1 MPDAK
6 EITVT
11 GIALAGQRLDVA
23 LASLSGQSRSMVER
37 LIQTGCATVDG
48 KPALKPGMKLKA
60 DQALAL
66 TLPPPEPL
74 RLEPEPMAL
83 QILFEDADL
92 AVVVKP
98 RGLVVHPAA
107 GHSTGTLVHGLLAQ
121 LEGLS
126 GIGGAM
132 RPGIVHRLDK
142 DTSGLMLV
150 AKTDRAHQGLS
161 SQIAARDVRKTYLAA
176 VQGAFSEPTGTIEA
190 PIARHPTDRK
200 RMAVVEGGKPAT
212 TLYRLRTPL
221 RGASLLE
228 VDLITGRTHQ
238 IRVHMAWKGHPLLG
252 DVLYGN
258 KQAAAPC
265 LMLHAWK
272 LAFVHPV
279 TGAPLALEV
288 PPPEDFVRAVR
299 KLELES

>member
-6 EITVT
+6 EIIVA
-11 GIALAGQRLDVA
+11 GSALFGQRLDVA
-23 LASLSGQSRSMVER
+23 LAALSRQSRSLGER
-37 LIQTGCATVDG
+37 LIQDGCATVDG
-48 KPALKPGMKLKA
+48 KPSLKPGLKLREG
-60 DQALAL
+60 QALSL

-74 RLEPEPMAL
+74 TLEPEPMAL
-83 QILFEDADL
+83 QLLYEDADL

-161 SQIAARDVRKTYLAA
+161 AQIAARTVRKTYLAV
-176 VQGAFSEPTGTIEA
+176 VQGTFDESTGIIEA

-212 TLYRLRTPL
+212 SIYRLRTPL
-221 RGASLLE
+221 TGASLLE

-258 KQAAAPC
+258 KQAAPC

-272 LAFVHPV
+272 LAFAHPV
-279 TGAPLALEV
+279 TGAPLALEAD
-288 PPPEDFVRAVR
+288 PPEDFVRVVR
-299 KLELES
+299 KLQPDP